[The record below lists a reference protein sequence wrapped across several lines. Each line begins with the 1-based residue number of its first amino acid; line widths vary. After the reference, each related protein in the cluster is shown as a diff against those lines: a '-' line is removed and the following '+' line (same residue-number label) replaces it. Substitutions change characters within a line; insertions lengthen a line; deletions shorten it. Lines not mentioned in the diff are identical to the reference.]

1 MSRVLTS
8 IEVAGKA
15 IRMIGRWPITE
26 TAPDPESLR
35 EALGWLDLNLAQT
48 VGVRRMFK
56 RLDSTLTLALTNGTQ
71 SYDLEDAL
79 GTDLP
84 DDGVQFVVR
93 AWLED
98 SLRNRRPVEIVTRE
112 KFEDVSRIEESG
124 SPCRI
129 YIDRQDEGHTLQIF
143 PVPPASSGF
152 GTVLA
157 TATSG
162 MTLSNDDLTATKTG
176 SDALAST
183 ALSQTTR
190 GATKVYAE
198 VHVDLQG
205 IPNDTV
211 VGIAPSTF
219 PASATVGIGDTAT
232 SFGWLGG
239 NGQLFTNGLGSAFG
253 VTPPYLTGHW
263 LAVAVDRDAQTVSFR
278 NITTAS
284 AWSGPHSIAAVGDID
299 WALGVTLYDAGDSET
314 VNFDD
319 DFVGTPPDGYTRW
332 GGLSITGP
340 AVWSLKLVVQRF
352 APDVSPTGV
361 TGDTPG
367 NIAHGFGQ
375 AWQRW
380 VIFQLA
386 HDLGCGAIHKLPE
399 DALRRY
405 AMVAEAAKAELL
417 AFENREQD
425 TEDPICAANGWM

>member
-56 RLDSTLTLALTNGTQ
+56 RLDVTLTLALTNGTQ

-79 GTDLP
+79 GVDLP

-98 SLRNRRPVEIVTRE
+98 SLRNRRQVEIVTRE
-112 KFEDVSRIEESG
+112 KFEDVSKIDESG
-124 SPCRI
+124 TCCRI

-143 PVPPASSGF
+143 PVP
-152 GTVLA
+152 A
-157 TATSG
+157 TT
-162 MTLSNDDLTATKTG
+162 D
-176 SDALAST
+176 ST
-183 ALSQTTR
+183 
-190 GATKVYAE
+190 
-198 VHVDLQG
+198 
-205 IPNDTV
+205 
-211 VGIAPSTF
+211 
-219 PASATVGIGDTAT
+219 
-232 SFGWLGG
+232 
-239 NGQLFTNGLGSAFG
+239 
-253 VTPPYLTGHW
+253 
-263 LAVAVDRDAQTVSFR
+263 
-278 NITTAS
+278 
-284 AWSGPHSIAAVGDID
+284 
-299 WALGVTLYDAGDSET
+299 
-314 VNFDD
+314 
-319 DFVGTPPDGYTRW
+319 
-332 GGLSITGP
+332 
-340 AVWSLKLVVQRF
+340 VWSLKLVVQRF

-361 TGDTPG
+361 LGDTPG

-380 VIFQLA
+380 IIFQMA

-405 AMVAEAAKAELL
+405 AGVAKEAKDELL

-425 TEDPICAANGWM
+425 TEEPICAANGWM